1 MATKTRKPL
10 QALGLADNFLFGEV
24 MQDMG
29 LCKLFLEALL
39 QRPIAKIVNISKE
52 KDLSDAY
59 LAHGIRLD
67 VDLEDENRT
76 RYNIEMQGSSQKS
89 IERRVRYYQSGLDRH
104 FLEQGT
110 DYDSLPNSFV
120 IFVCDYDPY
129 GRGFALYERECRIKD
144 TDILYD
150 DGSHALFLNA
160 KYKTPGSASKDIIEF
175 LDYVRTKND
184 ELSVSGELAKTAIK
198 LCKEKKSDS
207 ETEARYMTLQML
219 LHDERAAAEAIGEA
233 RGEARGEIKGTL
245 KTLIS
250 LYLDGIIPREIATTK
265 SGLPES
271 EFLAAADDFKNG
283 KI

>member
-89 IERRVRYYQSGLDRH
+89 IERRV
-104 FLEQGT
+104 
-110 DYDSLPNSFV
+110 
-120 IFVCDYDPY
+120 
-129 GRGFALYERECRIKD
+129 
-144 TDILYD
+144 
-150 DGSHALFLNA
+150 
-160 KYKTPGSASKDIIEF
+160 
-175 LDYVRTKND
+175 
-184 ELSVSGELAKTAIK
+184 SGELAKTAIK

-219 LHDERAAAEAIGEA
+219 LHDERAAAEAIVEA

-250 LYLDGIIPREIATTK
+250 L
-265 SGLPES
+265 
-271 EFLAAADDFKNG
+271 
-283 KI
+283 

>member
-89 IERRVRYYQSGLDRH
+89 IGRRVRYYQSGIDRH

-129 GRGFALYERECRIKD
+129 GKGLCPVRARMQDQGHGYPVRRRQPCAVPERQVQD
-144 TDILYD
+144 
-150 DGSHALFLNA
+150 
-160 KYKTPGSASKDIIEF
+160 
-175 LDYVRTKND
+175 
-184 ELSVSGELAKTAIK
+184 SGERQQGHHRVFG
-198 LCKEKKSDS
+198 LCPDQE
-207 ETEARYMTLQML
+207 
-219 LHDERAAAEAIGEA
+219 
-233 RGEARGEIKGTL
+233 
-245 KTLIS
+245 
-250 LYLDGIIPREIATTK
+250 
-265 SGLPES
+265 
-271 EFLAAADDFKNG
+271 
-283 KI
+283 

>member
-89 IERRVRYYQSGLDRH
+89 IERHRPAFPGAGNRLRLAPQLVRDLRLRLRPIREGA
-104 FLEQGT
+104 
-110 DYDSLPNSFV
+110 LPCTSANAGS
-120 IFVCDYDPY
+120 
-129 GRGFALYERECRIKD
+129 RTRISC
-144 TDILYD
+144 T
-150 DGSHALFLNA
+150 
-160 KYKTPGSASKDIIEF
+160 T
-175 LDYVRTKND
+175 
-184 ELSVSGELAKTAIK
+184 TAAMR
-198 LCKEKKSDS
+198 CS
-207 ETEARYMTLQML
+207 
-219 LHDERAAAEAIGEA
+219 
-233 RGEARGEIKGTL
+233 
-245 KTLIS
+245 
-250 LYLDGIIPREIATTK
+250 
-265 SGLPES
+265 
-271 EFLAAADDFKNG
+271 
-283 KI
+283 